1 MEVQSTG
8 LTLLADAHHIGA
20 TADGL
25 MGQTVL
31 KIKCPFRAQSKTV
44 LELVNTGYNQLSLVG
59 NDFILK
65 ESSSYYCQVQGEMA
79 IKNCKLC
86 HFIVWTPYDMKVI
99 PVTFNETFW
108 SQSLLPKLLSF
119 FDSYIKPHLLKD
131 SP

>member
-79 IKNCKLC
+79 IKNC
-86 HFIVWTPYDMKVI
+86 
-99 PVTFNETFW
+99 
-108 SQSLLPKLLSF
+108 
-119 FDSYIKPHLLKD
+119 
-131 SP
+131 